1 MGGSPPLTLNEVH
14 RVARVL
20 SPDPGRDGNDRERDD
35 QMLRFG
41 ATPRRLS
48 WWVSFGLKDRELE
61 CGSGRIKRGRLMGLV
76 ARLGRSASK
85 R

>member
-1 MGGSPPLTLNEVH
+1 MGGSPPLTLNGVH

-20 SPDPGRDGNDRERDD
+20 SSDPGRDGNERERDD
-35 QMLRFG
+35 PML
-41 ATPRRLS
+41 APRRLS